1 MTLTNQQGGSLEE
14 ARRDLEERRDAAAL
28 VPRLL
33 LRQVSFDGLE
43 FDAAVRPLFERHP
56 RVASWSRAKV
66 STHWSNYM
74 IAKLWQG
81 CLKYTPALPAWSGW
95 EIPVV

>member
-43 FDAAVRPLFERHP
+43 FDAAVRT
-56 RVASWSRAKV
+56 ASTRGLLVEKV
-66 STHWSNYM
+66 STHWSNCM
-74 IAKLWQG
+74 IATL
-81 CLKYTPALPAWSGW
+81 
-95 EIPVV
+95 